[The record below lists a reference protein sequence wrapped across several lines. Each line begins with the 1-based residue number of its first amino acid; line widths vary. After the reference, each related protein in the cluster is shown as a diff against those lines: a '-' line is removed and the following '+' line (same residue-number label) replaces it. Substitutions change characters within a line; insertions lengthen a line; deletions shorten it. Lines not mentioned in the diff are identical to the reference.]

1 MFLKPAAETAP
12 AAPLFKKKSRPT
24 TSRKR
29 ETSPSGA
36 GPSLGASAPLT
47 SEVVVPARKAAAN
60 PLIQGTKRKHRAAGR
75 GDSTGALGGDDDDD
89 DLDYDRGPD
98 VKWKASGRI
107 EDAVAKER
115 EILEGEEA
123 EQILKKQ
130 RRELE
135 NEDRLEDGLYHGAA
149 SYKQHIK
156 KDKEIPKAMRVGPQK
171 SNNTIRTT
179 VTQRSAVQVDL
190 CVCLLHLL
198 EGRFCGR
205 DIHEYGYLFGELFY
219 VYRAHRDI

>member
-1 MFLKPAAETAP
+1 MSLKPEAETAP

-24 TSRKR
+24 TVRNR

-36 GPSLGASAPLT
+36 GPSSGVLIPLT
-47 SEVVVPARKAAAN
+47 SEVVVPVRKAAAN
-60 PLIQGTKRKHRAAGR
+60 PLIQGTKRKRRGAGQ
-75 GDSTGALGGDDDDD
+75 GGDLGDDD
-89 DLDYDRGPD
+89 DLDYERGPN
-98 VKWKASGRI
+98 VKWKASGGI
-107 EDAVAKER
+107 EDAVARER

-135 NEDRLEDGLYHGAA
+135 NEDRPEDGLYHGAA

-171 SNNTIRTT
+171 SNNTIRT
-179 VTQRSAVQVDL
+179 VTIVDFQPD
-190 CVCLLHLL
+190 VCKDYKGMHFHCFSTQKLTLTHAECRNRVLWFRRHLQIL
-198 EGRFCGR
+198 ARPWN
-205 DIHEYGYLFGELFY
+205 L
-219 VYRAHRDI
+219 